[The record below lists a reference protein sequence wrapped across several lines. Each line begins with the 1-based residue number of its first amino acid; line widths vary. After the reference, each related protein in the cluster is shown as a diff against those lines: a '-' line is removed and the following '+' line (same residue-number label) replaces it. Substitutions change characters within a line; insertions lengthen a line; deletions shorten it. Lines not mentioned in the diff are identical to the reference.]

1 MISRYAKW
9 LATILVTPT
18 LATLVPLAP
27 ALAQQPGARETAVQ
41 EAGPTLSPAEQAVW
55 EMEEA
60 YWRYVEAGDV
70 ESYLGRWQEDFV
82 GWPCFTWS
90 PVGKE
95 GVGAW
100 VESIRDNG
108 WTLTYQLR
116 PRAVRLFGDVAV
128 AHYAAEYVYQ
138 YGDGTAEGEG
148 EWRKF
153 THTWMKMDDR
163 WQIIGGMC
171 ADQAPVRRSRR

>member
-9 LATILVTPT
+9 LATILATPT

-70 ESYLGRWQEDFV
+70 ESYLGLWHEDFV

-116 PRAVRLFGDVAV
+116 PQAVRLFGDVAV